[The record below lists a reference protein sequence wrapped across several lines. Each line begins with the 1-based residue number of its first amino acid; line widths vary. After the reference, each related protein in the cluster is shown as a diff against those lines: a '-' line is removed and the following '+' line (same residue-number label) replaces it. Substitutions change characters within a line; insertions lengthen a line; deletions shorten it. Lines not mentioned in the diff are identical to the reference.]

1 MKKTII
7 ISIVFIFLGI
17 ITGKTIYYINNN
29 INKNIYNEQVYYFI
43 QEGVYANKEIMEEN
57 TKKLSNK
64 LITNNKGKYY
74 VYLGITKNIKNA
86 KKIEKIYKRLGYDI
100 YLKEVVIKNDEF
112 SYNLDEFDKLLETT
126 KNTNDIL
133 TIEEVV
139 LSNYDEI
146 TKK

>member
-1 MKKTII
+1 
-7 ISIVFIFLGI
+7 
-17 ITGKTIYYINNN
+17 
-29 INKNIYNEQVYYFI
+29 
-43 QEGVYANKEIMEEN
+43 MEEN

>member
-17 ITGKTIYYINNN
+17 ITGKTIYYIKNN